1 MPSTENPPMKK
12 LIIKYKSQWSRPLLA
27 IILVTLAGIFL
38 VFPQQEKASVT
49 PLFPTYTTGS
59 FTFSTPFNTGSIRPN
74 LGVFFQ
80 QGGEPEI
87 KVDLWGNIY
96 LTAIQGV
103 PGGTDLFKSIN
114 KGASF
119 VYLGQPD
126 GAQNQCNGTV
136 PQCLALGGGDDQIDV
151 STGGY
156 LYVSSLW
163 LGSVTAST
171 SYDGGTGGV
180 LPGQKW
186 EVVPNAAAPGIDDRQ
201 WVAAYG
207 PQTLYMTY
215 ASASLTNPPG
225 VIGLFVVKSTDAGK
239 TFSAPTEITGIT
251 ALNSVDVEGNL
262 VVDPYNG
269 NLYTAYIPNPGS
281 NIINLARS
289 TDGGATWSVVTAYT
303 GPAGTDNRGVFPIL
317 AVDRGGNLHLAF
329 TSISSTRTAHVLLTS
344 TANPAAAT
352 PTWTTAVQIDQG
364 AATATAVEP
373 WIVAG
378 SPGIV
383 NVTWL
388 GSPAASPDVPSNWHV
403 FFAQVT
409 NAVTA
414 SPTIA
419 QNQVETAIM
428 HNHSICFNG
437 GGCTGAADDD
447 LGNRDLLEYYTMTI
461 DPDGNANIA
470 YADSINN
477 CPSATCITNAW
488 FTKQT
493 AGPSA
498 YAPPAAPAPATFG
511 ANLALPGSSNAAE
524 PSVWVDSH
532 NCIYGSAPGNPY
544 FWASENAGVSF
555 RNTTVPPA
563 LGGGDEDVT
572 TIKQATGA
580 RNDALYYADL
590 ALADVGIFK
599 STDRGVTWSSSA
611 TPYGQLNASSD
622 RQWISGDRINSNV
635 DQILWELDHELA
647 SEDIRIAASIN
658 DSVWGTTSGIAPCP
672 VPMAGCD
679 AELGTTIP
687 NTNPGPVFVNKVTH
701 EAVGV
706 FLASTITTNSADPPF
721 GKEPHIWDVIA
732 TAPVAGG
739 APPLNV
745 KNYPIFKGVID
756 SPSTAPAGTT
766 TFGSHLAAIFPAAD
780 ADSSGNIYAVW
791 TTLSARPNASIPPG
805 SNNAVTWDLWFASS
819 HDGGKTFYG
828 PFKISSGIGTSVL
841 PWVAAGDAGRVDIV
855 WYQSNNPTPPLVS
868 DPSSP
873 GQLTG
878 GPNMMP
884 VGSSWTVKFAQ
895 SLNAASR
902 EPVFAVT
909 TASDH
914 IIHTGSISIGGL
926 TGSADR
932 SLLDYFEVAI
942 GPDGLA
948 NILSADNDS
957 TGAGTTHINYMRQN
971 GGPLALTNPS
981 SVTCLPI
988 PPVASV
994 VSRKLHGGTLQADI
1008 QLFPLLNSERG
1019 VECRSPGQTGTAG
1032 FDYKIV
1038 FTFVNNIPV
1047 GGCGTTSTPPGTVA
1061 AGPNANQ
1068 CTVNLNGL
1076 TNAQY
1081 TTVTLNSVTDVAGN
1095 SGPVSA
1101 VLGLLVGDVNG
1112 DAPNAPGIVDSGD
1125 VFLVR
1130 QNTGQ
1135 ATTLTN
1141 FRKDINASGIID
1153 SGDVFLT
1160 RQKTGTQLPTPP

>member
-1 MPSTENPPMKK
+1 MAN
-12 LIIKYKSQWSRPLLA
+12 LIRSRNGRWFTSSFFLIVALA
-27 IILVTLAGIFL
+27 TLFFAL
-38 VFPQQEKASVT
+38 SKPRPVSAT
-49 PLFPTYTTGS
+49 PGPNFPTYTTGS
-59 FTFSTPFNTGSIRPN
+59 FTFSTPLQMVRPASPI
-74 LGVFFQ
+74 FFQ

-96 LTAIQGV
+96 VTAIQGV
-103 PGGTDLFKSIN
+103 PGGVDLFKSIN
-114 KGASF
+114 TGTSF

-126 GAQNQCNGTV
+126 GAQDHCPSI
-136 PQCLALGGGDDQIDV
+136 PQCAALGGGDDQIDV

-163 LGSVTAST
+163 LGSVTVSS

-180 LPGQKW
+180 LPGQAW
-186 EVVPNAAAPGIDDRQ
+186 QVHPAAASPGVDDRQ

-225 VIGLFVVKSTDAGK
+225 VIGLFVVKSTDAGR

-269 NLYTAYIPNPGS
+269 NLYTAYVPNPGS
-281 NIINLARS
+281 NIIDLARS

-303 GPAGTDNRGVFPIL
+303 GPTGTDNRGVFPIL

-329 TSISSTRTAHVLLTS
+329 TNITATRAAHVFLTS
-344 TANPAAAT
+344 TANPTAAT
-352 PTWTTAVQIDQG
+352 PTWTTAVQVDNG

-378 SPGIV
+378 SPGVV

-388 GSPAASPDVPSNWHV
+388 GSPAANPDVASNWHV

-419 QNQVETAIM
+419 QNQVETAVM
-428 HNHSICFNG
+428 HDHSICFNG
-437 GGCTGAADDD
+437 GGCTANPSGEPQ
-447 LGNRDLLEYYTMTI
+447 NRDLLEYYTMTV
-461 DPDGNANIA
+461 DQQGNANIA
-470 YADSINN
+470 YSDSVNN
-477 CPSATCITNAW
+477 CPSGTCITNAW

-498 YAPPAAPAPATFG
+498 YAPPAAPAPATFA
-511 ANLALPGSSNAAE
+511 ANLAVPGSNNAAE
-524 PSVWVDSH
+524 PSVWADTH

-544 FWASENAGVSF
+544 FFRSTDGGLSF
-555 RNTTVPPA
+555 TAPAPPA
-563 LGGGDEDVT
+563 VIGGGDEDVT
-572 TIKQATGA
+572 TIRKADGT

-590 ALADVGIFK
+590 ALAAVNIFK
-599 STDRGVTWSSSA
+599 SVDLGTTWSSLA
-611 TPYGQLNASSD
+611 TAYSTLNASSD

-635 DQILWELDHELA
+635 DQILWEMDHELA

-658 DSVWGTTSGIAPCP
+658 DSAWGTTSGVVDP
-672 VPMAGCD
+672 
-679 AELGTTIP
+679 ELSGTIP
-687 NTNPGPVFVNKVTH
+687 NTNPGPVFVNKVSH
-701 EAVGV
+701 QAVGV
-706 FLASTITTNSADPPF
+706 FLASTITTNSFDPPF
-721 GKEPHIWDVIA
+721 GKEPHMWDVVA
-732 TAPVAGG
+732 TAPAAGG

-745 KNYPIFKGVID
+745 ANYPVFKGVID
-756 SPSTAPAGTT
+756 SPSTAIPGTT
-766 TFGSHLAAIFPAAD
+766 TYGSHLAAIFPAAD

-805 SNNAVTWDLWFASS
+805 SNNATTWDLWFASS

-828 PFKISSGIGTSVL
+828 PFKVSSGTGTSIL

-855 WYQSNNPTPPLVS
+855 WYQSNNPAPPLVS
-868 DPSSP
+868 DVASP

-884 VGSSWTVKFAQ
+884 AGSTWTVKFAQ
-895 SLNAASR
+895 SLNADSR

-914 IIHTGSISIGGL
+914 INHNGSISIGGL

-948 NILSADNDS
+948 NILYADNGVS
-957 TGAGTTHINYMRQN
+957 ALHVTYARQS
-971 GGPLALTNPS
+971 GGPLALTSPS
-981 SVTCLPI
+981 SVTCLLP

-994 VSRKLHGGTLQADI
+994 VSRKVHGTAGQKDI
-1008 QLFPLLNSERG
+1008 LLPPAPFSATNPRG
-1019 VECRSPGQTGTAG
+1019 VECRTPGQTGTPG
-1032 FDYKIV
+1032 FDYKVV
-1038 FTFVNNIPV
+1038 FTFVNNITS
-1047 GGCGTTSTPPGTVA
+1047 CGTTSTPPGSVVP
-1061 AGPNANQ
+1061 GPNANQ

-1076 TNAQY
+1076 PDQQY
-1081 TTVTLNSVTDVAGN
+1081 TTVTLNGVSDASNGPA
-1095 SGPVSA
+1095 PVSA
-1101 VLGLLVGDVNG
+1101 IMGLLVGDVSANG
-1112 DAPNAPGIVDSGD
+1112 LVNSTDTSQTQAQSGQP
-1125 VFLVR
+1125 V
-1130 QNTGQ
+1130 TGDLG
-1135 ATTLTN
+1135 TGN
-1141 FRKDINASGIID
+1141 YRKDVNASGLINSTDTSIVQSK
-1153 SGDVFLT
+1153 SGHGLSP
-1160 RQKTGTQLPTPP
+1160 LPPTP